1 MANSFSRFISSVF
14 GNSVSKPN
22 ADVVRSPWQDSLQYL
37 FIEPS
42 RKDVWEALDGWKWV
56 GLDGLE
62 PAAVSSF
69 GDIFFRAP
77 DGSVKL
83 LDMIG
88 GRLTQVSETWP
99 GLTTQFNDPDR
110 RDELLLV
117 GLAMAAREK
126 GLVLADGEC
135 YDFETPPVLGGEM
148 SAAQINKTLF
158 VVKVHIAGQIHR
170 QVKDLPHGTKI
181 NKVTIGDR

>member
-1 MANSFSRFISSVF
+1 MANSFSRFISFLF

-22 ADVVRSPWQDSLQYL
+22 ADAAGSPWPDGLQYL
-37 FIEPS
+37 FIKPS
-42 RKDVWEALDGWKWV
+42 KKDVWEALDGWKWV

-88 GRLTQVSETWP
+88 G
-99 GLTTQFNDPDR
+99 D
-110 RDELLLV
+110 
-117 GLAMAAREK
+117 
-126 GLVLADGEC
+126 
-135 YDFETPPVLGGEM
+135 
-148 SAAQINKTLF
+148 
-158 VVKVHIAGQIHR
+158 
-170 QVKDLPHGTKI
+170 
-181 NKVTIGDR
+181 